1 MSFQGGGAPAFLYSC
16 CEFASCEA
24 RRVAG
29 GCASSGKFVWSKV
42 AAASSCRH
50 EIASTCR
57 LELAFFSLLL
67 QLCLM
72 PCLNSV
78 PQSTSLRI
86 VPFWIS
92 PRLESITVFVSLSP
106 EARRHSTVK

>member
-1 MSFQGGGAPAFLYSC
+1 MSFQGGRAPAFLYSC

-24 RRVAG
+24 RRAAG
-29 GCASSGKFVWSKV
+29 GCDSGSKFAWSKV
-42 AAASSCRH
+42 AVVSSCCHEIASSCR
-50 EIASTCR
+50 
-57 LELAFFSLLL
+57 LELVFFSLLV
-67 QLCLM
+67 QFCLR